1 MSKLCFRRDY
11 NPIKINFPQ
20 KTQAIPLAMIIP
32 LKLVEIEIFEL
43 SDPKNKTK
51 RNWEKINNPKYLI

>member
-11 NPIKINFPQ
+11 NTIKINFPK

-32 LKLVEIEIFEL
+32 LKVVEIEIFGL

-51 RNWEKINNPKYLI
+51 RN